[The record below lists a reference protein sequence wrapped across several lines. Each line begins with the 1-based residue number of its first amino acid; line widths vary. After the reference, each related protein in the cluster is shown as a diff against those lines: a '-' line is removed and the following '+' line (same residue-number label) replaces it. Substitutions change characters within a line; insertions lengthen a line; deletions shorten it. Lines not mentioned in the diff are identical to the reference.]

1 LRQEQ
6 LRSLPDAPQLSAGLV
21 REAISEQL
29 TTAEASRSPAQLS
42 HIMALFVAG
51 SYMARFRGLAE
62 DVKIAASILVGSIM
76 QGIKL
81 GVIG

>member
-1 LRQEQ
+1 
-6 LRSLPDAPQLSAGLV
+6 
-21 REAISEQL
+21 
-29 TTAEASRSPAQLS
+29 
-42 HIMALFVAG
+42 MALFVAG